1 MIPRGYIEEWRSS
14 APWPESFQVEQDL
27 ILSRI
32 ITDLFNNDF
41 IRSNYAFRGGT
52 ALHKLYL
59 SPQVRYSEDID
70 LVQVKS
76 GPIKDT
82 LKLINKILNFIDGK
96 RSVKQSGSNNTVVYQ
111 FETEIAPVVSKKLKI
126 EINCREHFNVFGLR
140 GIKFNCDSSWYSS
153 ETEVTTYSIEE
164 LLSTKLRALYQ
175 RKKGRDLFDLY
186 YALSNT
192 DTDHEKIIYSF
203 KKYMNES
210 STHIPSS
217 KEYILNVEKKLTS
230 NEFTGD
236 IYSLLRPGVKYD
248 AKIAYDT
255 VREKI
260 LEKI

>member
-1 MIPRGYIEEWRSS
+1 MIPRGYIEEWRGS

-70 LVQVKS
+70 LVQIKS

-82 LKLINKILNFIDGK
+82 LKLINKTLNFIEGK
-96 RSVKQSGSNNTVVYQ
+96 RSVKQGGSNNTIIYQ
-111 FETEIAPVVSKKLKI
+111 FETEIPPVVSKKIKI
-126 EINCREHFNVFGLR
+126 EINCREHFNVFGFK
-140 GIKFNCDSSWYSS
+140 GKNFNCNSSWYSS
-153 ETEVTTYSIEE
+153 EAEVTTYSIEE

-175 RKKGRDLFDLY
+175 RKKGRDLFDLH
-186 YALSNT
+186 YALSKT
-192 DTDHEKIIYSF
+192 DPDCEKIIYSF
-203 KKYMNES
+203 KKYINDS
-210 STHIPSS
+210 GLQPPSA
-217 KEYILNVEKKLTS
+217 KEFIINVEKKLRS

-236 IYSLLRPGVKYD
+236 VYSLLRPGISYD
-248 AKIAYDT
+248 TDTAYDI
-255 VREKI
+255 VRKKL
-260 LEKI
+260 LEKF